1 MGSVNSSNFF
11 KNRFSILLTVFIAA
25 LALKLL
31 VFFLVTEPIIFYKY
45 PYFAERISKGV
56 DIGER
61 FLDLSPLYL
70 YANVLVYQVYG
81 KNWEAMAV
89 LQILLG
95 SLNCLL
101 IYLIGEKIFGKA
113 VGIVAAILLLL
124 YGNLTLIELTLEPE
138 SFVLFL
144 NSLLILLLIQA
155 KDGAA
160 AGNKLSKW
168 FLAGVLIGLSI
179 ITKPNGLLFIP
190 MAILWIWWGT
200 FKRGTQFKATLSLLL
215 GIALLISPI
224 TIRNYL
230 KFQDFILVTADGGKV
245 FFHGNGPGST
255 GMERADLP
263 DQGFAEEGQ
272 AEPDYAHL
280 LFRKTARELTGR
292 PLKPSECSQFWLS
305 YTLDHIWS
313 HSFSAFVLDLKK
325 FFYFWAN
332 YEVHDIDSAYKNYRT
347 IQTWP
352 LLPFGIISALGILGM
367 GLSLKKSCQAFL
379 LYSMVLIY
387 LVSVVVFFVTS
398 RYRLPAVPFLSI
410 FAACTLTFLSNKLRE
425 KRIQTFLVYSGLFV
439 SLFLGTHFL
448 FRKDFETLDRWQRAT
463 RIHYSLGGNLLFKKG
478 LYREAIQELEKAI
491 TLEPE
496 FAPAYNRLGMS
507 YAILSDYERAE
518 KYFCKVIELSPGIDQ
533 GYLNLGLLYELK
545 GEPSKALPL
554 LEKAY
559 SLNPENP
566 KTKEHLQ
573 RFKPRETKG

>member
-11 KNRFSILLTVFIAA
+11 KNRFSVLLVIFISAIS
-25 LALKLL
+25 LKLL
-31 VFFLVTEPIIFYKY
+31 IFFLVTDPIIFYKY
-45 PYFAERISKGV
+45 PYFAERISKGL

-61 FLDLSPLYL
+61 LLDLSPLYL
-70 YANVLVYQVYG
+70 YANVLVYQIYG
-81 KNWEAMAV
+81 KNWEAMAI
-89 LQILLG
+89 LQLLLG
-95 SLNCLL
+95 SLNCLF
-101 IYLIGEKIFGKA
+101 IYLIGEKIFGKS
-113 VGIVAAILLLL
+113 VGFVAAIVLLL

-138 SFVLFL
+138 SFVLFF
-144 NSLLILLLIQA
+144 NSLLILVLLRA
-155 KDGAA
+155 KDEAA
-160 AGNKLSKW
+160 AGNKFLNW
-168 FLAGVLIGLSI
+168 FLAGLLIGLSI
-179 ITKPNGLLFIP
+179 ITKPNGLLLIP
-190 MAILWIWWGT
+190 TAILWIWWGS
-200 FKRGTQFKATLSLLL
+200 FKNGTEFKATISLLL
-215 GIALLISPI
+215 GVALLVSPI
-224 TIRNYL
+224 TVRNYL

-272 AEPDYAHL
+272 VDPDYAHV

-292 PLKPSECSQFWLS
+292 PLKPSECAQFWLS
-305 YTLDHIWS
+305 YTLDHIRS
-313 HSFSAFVLDLKK
+313 HPFSAFVLALKK
-325 FFYFWAN
+325 FFYFWGN
-332 YEVHDIDSAYKNYRT
+332 YEVHDIDSAYKNYQK

-352 LLPFGIISALGILGM
+352 LLPFGIISALAIVGM
-367 GLSLKKSCQAFL
+367 GVSLKKFRQAFL

-387 LVSVVVFFVTS
+387 LVSVLVFFVTS
-398 RYRLPAVPFLSI
+398 RYRLPATPFLSI
-410 FAACTLTFLSNKLRE
+410 FAACTLAFLSNKLRE
-425 KRIQTFLVYSGLFV
+425 KRVKSFLAYSGLFV

-448 FRKDFETLDRWQRAT
+448 FLKDVQTLDRWQRAT

-478 LYREAIQELEKAI
+478 LYHEAIQELQKAI
-491 TLEPE
+491 TLEPK

-559 SLNPENP
+559 SLNPQNP

-573 RFKPRETKG
+573 KVKDREIKG